1 MDVQALDSAMIATP
15 PVDQALSQNLTNN
28 SPPDPSGIPG
38 GPSAAVNS
46 TSTPVAA
53 RTSTTASTS
62 AVLAPQR
69 AATVKTTH
77 PATPSDVHSQ
87 TASQSS
93 SIHVSYRFVQ
103 NPVQVVVVFT
113 DAADGQEV
121 AQVPPEFVVKLVQF
135 DHNKGELVD
144 RDA

>member
-15 PVDQALSQNLTNN
+15 PVDQAMSQNLTNN
-28 SPPDPSGIPG
+28 SPPDPSGIAG
-38 GPSAAVNS
+38 ASSVAVDS
-46 TSTPVAA
+46 TLTPVTAK
-53 RTSTTASTS
+53 TSTTTSTS
-62 AVLAPQR
+62 AVQASQR
-69 AATVKTTH
+69 AATVKAANTTT
-77 PATPSDVHSQ
+77 ASDVHSQ